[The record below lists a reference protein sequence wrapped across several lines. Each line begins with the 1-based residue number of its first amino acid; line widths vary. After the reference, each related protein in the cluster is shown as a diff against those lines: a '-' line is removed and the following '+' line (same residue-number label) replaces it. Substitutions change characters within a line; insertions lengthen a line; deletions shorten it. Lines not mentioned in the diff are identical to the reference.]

1 MDERV
6 ARPTNVEST
15 RFHIFFI
22 KVLFEPLIGVTRAG
36 DEVMK
41 GYVPLAA
48 AQGAQTFIDFSVR
61 LRHS

>member
-1 MDERV
+1 MT
-6 ARPTNVEST
+6 RPTYIYPTCSHVL
-15 RFHIFFI
+15 FI
-22 KVLFEPLIGVTRAG
+22 KALFEPLIVVTRAG